1 MEFPKLTKH
10 SGMGNIGRETAR
22 MFHNGLRAPVITY
35 DPYFP
40 AESPGWEEIP
50 HKRVHELREL
60 LLEADILSVH
70 VPLTPATDGLISL
83 PQMKQMKPTSIILNT
98 ARGGI
103 VNEEDLTVALE
114 EGLIMGAGF
123 DCHAQEPPPKS
134 RYERLWNCKGFVGTP
149 HIAAATDETQIATT
163 NGATDQVYE
172 FMLKEGMSGW
182 NKTSSLF

>member
-1 MEFPKLTKH
+1 MN
-10 SGMGNIGRETAR
+10 SGMGNIGREAAR
-22 MFHNGLRAPVITY
+22 MFHNGLRTPVITY

-40 AESPGWEEIP
+40 AESPGWGEIP
-50 HKRVHELREL
+50 HRRVHDLSEL
-60 LLEADILSVH
+60 LVAADIVSVH

-83 PQMKQMKPTSIILNT
+83 PQLKQMKSTAIVLNT

-114 EGLIMGAGF
+114 ERIIAGAGF

-149 HIAAATDETQIATT
+149 HIAAATDETQVATT
-163 NGATDQVYE
+163 NGATDQVYD
-172 FMLKEGMSGW
+172 FMLKEGLSGW
-182 NKTSSLF
+182 NKGPSL